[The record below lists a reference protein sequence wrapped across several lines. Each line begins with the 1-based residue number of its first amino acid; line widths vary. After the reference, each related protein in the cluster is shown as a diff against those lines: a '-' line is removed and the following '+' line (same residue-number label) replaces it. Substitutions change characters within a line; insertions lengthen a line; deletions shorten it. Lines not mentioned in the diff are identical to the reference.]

1 MVTLQRFKLIA
12 VIICSVALAIGT
24 GVYLST
30 RPSESSD
37 GPPNNQVTTTSSQ
50 KPREGAPTRPL
61 LSNESLR
68 ITSQP
73 IEAAINEAR
82 WQSVANG
89 RANNATPAEVFINS
103 MSALV
108 RGDLRA
114 FALSMNQSARSE
126 LLEGRSIDD
135 PYLQTLP
142 QKMAAAGFQA
152 LTVESFKAERTAN
165 GCRLV
170 AMLSSVRGNQK
181 ISEEVTMALTDS
193 ASGWIIEKYESRT
206 AKREP
211 AIQDK
216 R

>member
-1 MVTLQRFKLIA
+1 MVTSQRFKLIA
-12 VIICSVALAIGT
+12 VILFAVALAIGA
-24 GVYLST
+24 GVYLATKS
-30 RPSESSD
+30 SESRD
-37 GPPNNQVTTTSSQ
+37 GPPNNQVTATSPQ
-50 KPREGAPTRPL
+50 EPRGGTPAGPF

-68 ITSQP
+68 VASQP
-73 IEAAINEAR
+73 IEAALNEAH
-82 WQSVANG
+82 WPSMAQG
-89 RANNATPAEVFINS
+89 RPNNATPAETFINS

-108 RGDLRA
+108 RGDLRF
-114 FALSMNQSARSE
+114 FALSMNQSAQSDF
-126 LLEGRSIDD
+126 LEGRSIDD
-135 PYLQTLP
+135 PYFQTLP
-142 QKMAAAGFQA
+142 QKVAAAGFQA
-152 LTVESFKAERTAN
+152 LTVESFKAERTTN

-193 ASGWIIEKYESRT
+193 SSGWMIEKYESRT